1 MMTVPFFFP
10 DLKIL
15 INPPFRDKIIQ
26 TICESSQLL
35 NYPERRRFKTTTH
48 KELYKLHADFCK
60 FMANPKRIEIL
71 FLLGEKEMHV
81 EELAASMEI
90 KLPNLSQHLA
100 VMREKG
106 VVESRREGNKIFY
119 HLANPKSLQACILMR
134 EAMIEQMEKQME
146 MIKA

>member
-1 MMTVPFFFP
+1 
-10 DLKIL
+10 
-15 INPPFRDKIIQ
+15 
-26 TICESSQLL
+26 
-35 NYPERRRFKTTTH
+35 
-48 KELYKLHADFCK
+48 
-60 FMANPKRIEIL
+60 
-71 FLLGEKEMHV
+71 MHV
-81 EELAASMEI
+81 EELAAAMEI

-146 MIKA
+146 LIKA

>member
-1 MMTVPFFFP
+1 
-10 DLKIL
+10 
-15 INPPFRDKIIQ
+15 
-26 TICESSQLL
+26 
-35 NYPERRRFKTTTH
+35 
-48 KELYKLHADFCK
+48 
-60 FMANPKRIEIL
+60 MANPKRIEIL

-81 EELAASMEI
+81 EALAAAMEI
-90 KLPNLSQHLA
+90 KVPNLSQHLA

-134 EAMIEQMEKQME
+134 EAMIEQMEKQID